1 MKPLYSIL
9 VLLFLSACSKNE
21 TGNNDKTPPTITV
34 SSPANNQVF
43 GAGQTVPITMEIK
56 DDQKL
61 FVVHVHI
68 SDNST
73 GQLLYDIHRYPDN
86 SNYSLDESF
95 IAKAGT
101 AYKILVIARDT
112 GGNESNLNLFV
123 SAN

>member
-1 MKPLYSIL
+1 MKLFYSIL
-9 VLLFLSACSKNE
+9 ILLFSSACSKNE
-21 TGNNDKTPPTITV
+21 TGNNDKTPPIITP
-34 SSPANNQVF
+34 SSPVNNQVF
-43 GAGQTVPITMEIK
+43 VAGQTVPVTMEVK

-61 FVVHVHI
+61 FLVHVHI

-86 SNYSLDESF
+86 SSYSLDESF

-101 AYKILVIARDT
+101 TYKILVIARDT
-112 GGNESNLNLFV
+112 GGNETNLPLFV